1 MTASINRRR
10 TVAALAS
17 LAVLGLSACGGGSG
31 SGSTTSA
38 AGGPSTAAAGG
49 ADCDALKAFGDIK
62 GKSVSVYTSIVAPED
77 KAHKDSYKAFTD
89 CTGATIKYE
98 GSKEFEAQLP
108 IRVAGG
114 NAPDIAYIPQ
124 PGLLATLVKTGK
136 AKPAPAETA
145 KNVDDMFGA
154 DWKGYGTVNGQF
166 YAAPLGANVK
176 SFVWYSPKD
185 FKDGNYQ
192 VPKTWDE
199 LMTLTKKIADDNKA
213 NADVKPWCIGIASG
227 EATGWPATDWLE
239 DVLLRTA
246 GPDVYDQWVKH
257 TIPFN
262 APPILDALSKVGAIW
277 KNPAYV
283 NGGFGDIKT
292 IASTTFQ
299 DGGQP
304 ILDKGCYMHRQA
316 GFYAANWPK
325 GTKIG
330 EDGDV
335 FAFYLPPVD
344 EAKGKPVLGGG
355 EFVLAFADRPEVKAF
370 QTYLSSALWANEKAK
385 ATPDG
390 GWVSANKKLDVNNL
404 TSPIDKLSAQIL
416 QDPKA
421 VFRFDGSDQMPS
433 AVGAGTFWKGMT
445 NWVLGKD
452 DKATLDYVEASWKK

>member
-1 MTASINRRR
+1 MRHSINRRR
-10 TVAALAS
+10 TMAAVAS
-17 LAVLGLSACGGGSG
+17 FAVLGLSACGGSDSG
-31 SGSTTSA
+31 GGSTTTSPSGSA
-38 AGGPSTAAAGG
+38 SASGD
-49 ADCDALKAFGDIK
+49 ADCEALKPFGDIK
-62 GKSVSVYTSIVAPED
+62 GKSVSVYTSIVTPED
-77 KAHKDSYKAFTD
+77 KAHKDSYKKFEE
-89 CTGATIKYE
+89 CTGATVKYE

-124 PGLLATLVKTGK
+124 PGLLKTLVKTGK
-136 AKPAPAETA
+136 AKAAPEETS
-145 KNVDDMFGA
+145 KNVDEMFGD
-154 DWKGYGTVNGQF
+154 DWKAYGSVDGTF

-185 FKDGNYQ
+185 FKDAGYEIPQ
-192 VPKTWDE
+192 SWDG
-199 LMTLTKKIADDNKA
+199 LMKLTQKIADDNKGQQ
-213 NADVKPWCIGIASG
+213 DVKPWCIGIASG

-246 GPDVYDQWVKH
+246 GPEVYDQWVKH
-257 TIPFN
+257 EIPFN
-262 APPILDALSKVGAIW
+262 APPIVDALGKVADIW
-277 KNPAYV
+277 KNPAFV

-299 DGGQP
+299 DAGQP
-304 ILDKGCYMHRQA
+304 ILEKNCFMHRQA

-344 EAKGKPVLGGG
+344 ETKGKPVLGGG
-355 EFVLAFADRPEVKAF
+355 EFVLAFTDRPEVKAF
-370 QTYLSSALWANEKAK
+370 QTYLSSELWANEKAK

-433 AVGAGTFWKGMT
+433 AVGSGTFWKGMT

-452 DKATLDYVEASWKK
+452 DKSTLDYIEASWKK